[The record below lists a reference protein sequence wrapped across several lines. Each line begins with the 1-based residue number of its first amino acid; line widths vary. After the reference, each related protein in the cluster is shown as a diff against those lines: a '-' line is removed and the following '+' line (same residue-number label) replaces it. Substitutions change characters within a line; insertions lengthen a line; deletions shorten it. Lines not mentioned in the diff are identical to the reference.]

1 TFNRVA
7 SALSNHD
14 VNLVEWR
21 AVEETINAVS
31 DEMKHR
37 QEDTA
42 QTHPPAIFIMSY
54 GLQRYRVLR
63 KSEDSSFSFSM
74 DDDEKKKVPVDKQFA
89 DILREGPALGIHVF
103 TWADAPA
110 AVERTLDRT
119 SLREFDHR
127 VLFQMSANDSS
138 NLIDSPAANKLGFH
152 RALAF
157 SEEQGVLEKFRPY
170 ALPPKGWLEEVA
182 ARLRAKT

>member
-1 TFNRVA
+1 
-7 SALSNHD
+7 LPQE
-14 VNLVEWR
+14 LKLIEWR
-21 AVEETINAVS
+21 GVEDAINEIAEEVTR
-31 DEMKHR
+31 R
-37 QEDTA
+37 QEATDLG
-42 QTHPPAIFIMSY
+42 QSPAIFVLVY

-63 KSEDSSFSFSM
+63 KSEESSSFNFSL
-74 DDDEKKKVPVDKQFA
+74 DADDEDAKKKRAPADKQFA
-89 DILREGPALGIHVF
+89 DILRDGPAVGVHVI

-119 SLREFDHR
+119 SMREFDHR

-157 SEEQGVLEKFRPY
+157 SEEQGILEKFRPY
-170 ALPPKGWLEEVA
+170 ALPAKPWLEHVA
-182 ARLRAKT
+182 SSLKSKK

>member
-1 TFNRVA
+1 V
-7 SALSNHD
+7 L
-14 VNLVEWR
+14 
-21 AVEETINAVS
+21 I
-31 DEMKHR
+31 
-37 QEDTA
+37 
-42 QTHPPAIFIMSY
+42 Y

-63 KSEDSSFSFSM
+63 KSEESSSFNFSL
-74 DDDEKKKVPVDKQFA
+74 DGGDDEDDSTKKRTPADKQFA
-89 DILREGPALGIHVF
+89 DILREGPAVGVHVI

-119 SLREFDHR
+119 SMREFDHR

-157 SEEQGVLEKFRPY
+157 SEEQGILEKFRPY
-170 ALPPKGWLEEVA
+170 ALPPKAWLEHA
-182 ARLRAKT
+182 ASSLRAKK